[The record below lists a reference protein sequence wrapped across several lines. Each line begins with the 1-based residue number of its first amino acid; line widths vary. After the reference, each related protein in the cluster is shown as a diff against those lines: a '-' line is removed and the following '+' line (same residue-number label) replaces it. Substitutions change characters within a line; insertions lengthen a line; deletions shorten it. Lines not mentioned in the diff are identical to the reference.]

1 MMKGFDKPLTKE
13 QLLNELVQMCQRIVD
28 LEASEST
35 RQSNR
40 ALNLLNRVG
49 QELTAT
55 IDSNQVTEQLLPA
68 ATEIIGAEGASV
80 WLREGVSESDW
91 LVCRMAY
98 HHGETRTPVDLRI
111 RPGEGIAGWVAQRR
125 ESAVVPNVR
134 DDHRFFSGI
143 DEQTGFQT
151 TSLLAVPLWTHDR
164 VIGVLEVVNKQAGE
178 FTWNDR
184 VLAETLAASAAIAIE
199 NARLTGTLRQRTLD
213 LQASHKQLDAFTNV
227 MVEDLRT
234 SLGLIVSFAQ
244 MLEKDHT
251 TLSTEELNHYLHTIA
266 IRGGEMVSVVDKL
279 LATQTG
285 PPQKVEEE
293 IAPLDTTGIVALVL
307 ERLAY
312 IIERY
317 KTEITQP
324 ENWPMALGYAPWV
337 EEVWANYIHNAI
349 KYGGRPPRV
358 ELGFDANGST
368 IRFWVRDNGR
378 GLLPEEQ
385 VRLFAPSTRRE
396 RLHDTQYGLGL
407 ALVQR
412 IVEKLGGQVGVESD
426 KGQGNLFYFTLPVAE

>member
-1 MMKGFDKPLTKE
+1 MKGFDKPLTKE
-13 QLLNELVQMCQRIVD
+13 QLINELVQMCQRIVE
-28 LEASEST
+28 LEASETT
-35 RQSNR
+35 RQHNR
-40 ALNLLNRVG
+40 ELNLLNQIG
-49 QELTAT
+49 QEFTAT
-55 IDSNQVTEQLLPA
+55 IDSDQVSEQLLPA

-80 WLREGVSESDW
+80 WLQEGVSDSDW

-98 HHGETRTPVDLRI
+98 QHGETRTPVNLRL

-125 ESAVVPNVR
+125 ESAVVPDAR
-134 DDHRFFSGI
+134 EDFRFFSGI
-143 DEQTGFQT
+143 DEQTGFHT
-151 TSLLAVPLWTHDR
+151 TSLLAVPLWIHDR
-164 VIGVLEVVNKQAGE
+164 VIGVLEVVNKRAGE

-199 NARLTGTLRQRTLD
+199 NARLTETLRQRTLD
-213 LQASHKQLDAFTNV
+213 LQASHKQLDAFAHA
-227 MVEDLRT
+227 MADDIRA

-251 TLSTEELNHYLHTIA
+251 TLSDKELRHYLHTIA
-266 IRGGEMVSVVDKL
+266 VRGDEMVSAVDEL

-285 PPQKVEEE
+285 PPQEVEEE
-293 IAPLDTTGIVALVL
+293 MASLDTTGIVAVAL

-317 KTEITQP
+317 KAEIILP
-324 ENWPMALGYAPWV
+324 ESWPVVLGYAPWV

-349 KYGGRPPRV
+349 RYGGRPPRV
-358 ELGFDANGST
+358 ELGFDVDGST
-368 IRFWVRDNGR
+368 VRFWVRDNGR

-385 VRLFAPSTRRE
+385 VRLFAPSARRE
-396 RLHDTQYGLGL
+396 RVHDTQYGLGL

-426 KGQGNLFYFTLPVAE
+426 EGQGNLFYFTLPAAT

>member
-1 MMKGFDKPLTKE
+1 MKVDEPLTKE
-13 QLLNELVQMCQRIVD
+13 QLLSELVQMCQRIVD
-28 LEASEST
+28 LEASETT
-35 RQSNR
+35 RQHNR
-40 ALNLLNRVG
+40 ELNLLNRVG
-49 QELTAT
+49 QEFTAT
-55 IDSNQVTEQLLPA
+55 LDSDQVTEQLLPA

-80 WLREGVSESDW
+80 WLREGVSDSDW

-98 HHGETRTPVDLRI
+98 QHGETRTPVDLRL
-111 RPGEGIAGWVAQRR
+111 RPGEGVAGWVAQGR

-134 DDHRFFSGI
+134 DDARFFPGI
-143 DEQTGFQT
+143 DEQTGFHT
-151 TSLLAVPLWTHDR
+151 TSLLAVPLWVHDR
-164 VIGVLEVVNKQAGE
+164 VIGVLEVVNKQVGD

-199 NARLTGTLRQRTLD
+199 NARLTETLRQRTLD
-213 LQASHKQLDAFTNV
+213 LQASHKQLDAFARA
-227 MVEDLRT
+227 MVEDIRG
-234 SLGLIVSFAQ
+234 SLGLVVSFAQ

-251 TLSTEELNHYLHTIA
+251 TLSGEELRHYLRTIA
-266 IRGGEMVSVVDKL
+266 VRGGEIVSVVDEL

-285 PPQKVEEE
+285 PPQEVEEE
-293 IAPLDTTGIVALVL
+293 MAPLDTGSIMEVVL

-312 IIERY
+312 IVERY
-317 KTEITQP
+317 EAEIILP
-324 ENWPMALGYAPWV
+324 ESWPVALGYAPWV

-349 KYGGRPPRV
+349 RYGGRPPRV
-358 ELGFDANGST
+358 ELGFDMNGST
-368 IRFWVRDNGR
+368 IRFWARDNGT

-396 RLHDTQYGLGL
+396 RVHDTQYGLGL

-426 KGQGNLFYFTLPVAE
+426 EDHGNLFYFTLPVAE